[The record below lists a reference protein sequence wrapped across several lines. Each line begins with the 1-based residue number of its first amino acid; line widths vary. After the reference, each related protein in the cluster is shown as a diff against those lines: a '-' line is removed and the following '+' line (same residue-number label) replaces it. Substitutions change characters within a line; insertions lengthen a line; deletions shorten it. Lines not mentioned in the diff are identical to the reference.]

1 MPTLQ
6 EELLRTGEV
15 DQAQYDYQA
24 EAFNRA
30 ERIRQQR
37 LAYLRRITGIAE
49 RLNLNEVF
57 VREFSSKSTNRTM
70 RIFKELDKKN
80 PKGTTTKCVNC
91 KSDGF
96 RPTLENKE
104 IAIQISD
111 KGHLLY
117 TRFNLCTECF
127 PRDTYAASIGMG
139 KFKKHK

>member
-15 DQAQYDYQA
+15 NQAQYEHQI
-24 EAFNRA
+24 ETFNRA
-30 ERIRQQR
+30 ERIKQQQ

-49 RLNLNEVF
+49 RLNLNGAF

-80 PKGTTTKCVNC
+80 PKGNTTKCVNC

-96 RPTLENKE
+96 RLIPENKE
-104 IAIQISD
+104 TATQAND
-111 KGHLLY
+111 KKHLLY
-117 TRFNLCTECF
+117 TRFNLCIECF

-139 KFKKHK
+139 KFKKYK